1 MGSIVIKKQYIPM
14 AKICDRRDYPSI
26 PSNLEHAL
34 FYLPKIGYFIGVMTD
49 DDYCLTIPVK
59 TLLRVG
65 YHVELNGRVV
75 PHIHYPEETGII
87 IDESDIE
94 S

>member
-1 MGSIVIKKQYIPM
+1 M
-14 AKICDRRDYPSI
+14 AKICDKREYPSI
-26 PSNLEHAL
+26 PPDLEHAL
-34 FYLPKIGYFIGVMTD
+34 FYLPNIGYFIVVTTD

-59 TLLRVG
+59 TILRAG

-75 PHIHYPEETGII
+75 PHIRYQEDTGII

-94 S
+94 L